1 MRTFDY
7 ARAESPAQAFSTAS
21 GEGQLFYLAGGTT
34 LLDLVKLDVMQ
45 PQQMVD
51 INHLDRKSVV

>member
-7 ARAESPAQAFSTAS
+7 ARAASPAQAVTSAS
-21 GEGQLFYLAGGTT
+21 GQGQRFYLAGGTT

-45 PQQMVD
+45 PEQ
-51 INHLDRKSVV
+51 L